1 MAVKRLS
8 NTEREAIRDKLLAL
22 IREEVNE
29 AYLKVKGF
37 ESINPCTNIEPL
49 RAELGRFKK

>member
-8 NTEREAIRDKLLAL
+8 NTEREAIRDKLLVP

>member
-1 MAVKRLS
+1 MAVKRL
-8 NTEREAIRDKLLAL
+8 NNAEREAIKDKLLAP

-29 AYLKVKGF
+29 AYLKVKGL
-37 ESINPCTNIEPL
+37 ESINPCTNIESL

>member
-8 NTEREAIRDKLLAL
+8 NTEREAIRDKLLAP

-37 ESINPCTNIEPL
+37 ESIDPCTNIEPL

>member
-8 NTEREAIRDKLLAL
+8 NTEREAIRDKLLAPT
-22 IREEVNE
+22 REEVNE

>member
-8 NTEREAIRDKLLAL
+8 NTEREAIRDKLLAP
-22 IREEVNE
+22 IREEVNG

>member
-1 MAVKRLS
+1 MAVKRL
-8 NTEREAIRDKLLAL
+8 NNAEREAIRDKLLAP

-29 AYLKVKGF
+29 AYLKVKGL
-37 ESINPCTNIEPL
+37 ESINPCTNIESL